1 MTCVFEILTQRL
13 NLFKPQAKALF
24 ALLNALM
31 CFNGRATM
39 RNLSR
44 YGAGSARRLRRWATE
59 GFKFYQL
66 NEVLLDDHQV
76 ISFDQQ
82 DDERPRQAIAI
93 DATFLRKSGT
103 ETEGLS
109 WYHNGSS
116 RAVNKLERGLEMSLI
131 SILNLDEKSAY
142 ALEVQQRP
150 GESALQ
156 IAIDEFRQSGEYYLG
171 ISKHVVADGYYAREC
186 FVSALQE
193 SQLELVTLLR
203 KDAALRYLYQ
213 GEYAGRGRPKVY
225 GERVDYS
232 DLSRWSC
239 DDELLEG
246 KRVYSEVVNDKS
258 WGRELLV
265 VIIVDHAGR
274 RRILYSTDLSLSA
287 EEVIEIDQ
295 QRFQIE
301 FLFRDAKQH
310 TGLGHAQVLDSKG
323 QEYFANAS
331 LTALN
336 ILRLEERE
344 RALSESVSL
353 TQLVSSIRSLKTL
366 KYNQFLL
373 KIFISKLGNLRV
385 AQNVET
391 AYLEASQLGMVA
403 A

>member
-1 MTCVFEILTQRL
+1 
-13 NLFKPQAKALF
+13 
-24 ALLNALM
+24 
-31 CFNGRATM
+31 M
-39 RNLSR
+39 RTLSR
-44 YGAGSARRLRRWATE
+44 YGAGSARRLRRWATK
-59 GFKFYQL
+59 GLKFDQL
-66 NEVLLDDHQV
+66 NELLLVEHQV
-76 ISFDQQ
+76 ISFDEQ

-116 RAVNKLERGLEMSLI
+116 RAANKLERGLEMSLI

-142 ALEVQQRP
+142 ALEVRQRP

-156 IAIDEFRQSGEYYLG
+156 IAIDEFRQSGGYYQG

-225 GERVDYS
+225 GERVDYR

-246 KRVYSEVVNDKS
+246 KRIYLGVMNYKS

-274 RRILYSTDLSLSA
+274 RRILCSTDLSLRA
-287 EEVIEIDQ
+287 AEVIELYQ

-344 RALSESVSL
+344 RALSESASL

-373 KIFISKLGNLRV
+373 KRLISKLGNLRV

-391 AYLEASQLGMVA
+391 AYLETAQLGMVA

>member
-1 MTCVFEILTQRL
+1 
-13 NLFKPQAKALF
+13 
-24 ALLNALM
+24 
-31 CFNGRATM
+31 M

-44 YGAGSARRLRRWATE
+44 YGAGSARRLRRWATK
-59 GFKFYQL
+59 GFEFYQL
-66 NEVLLDDHQV
+66 NEVLLEDHQV

-142 ALEVQQRP
+142 ALALQQRP

-156 IAIDEFRQSGEYYLG
+156 LAIDEFRQNGEYYQG
-171 ISKHVVADGYYAREC
+171 ISKHVVADGDYAREC

-203 KDAALRYLYQ
+203 KDAALRYLYD
-213 GEYAGRGRPKVY
+213 GEYTGRGRPKVY
-225 GERVDYS
+225 GERVDYR

-265 VIIVDHAGR
+265 VIIVDHAER
-274 RRILYSTDLSLSA
+274 RRILCSTDLSLSA

-323 QEYFANAS
+323 QKYFAKAS

-344 RALSESVSL
+344 RALAESVSL
-353 TQLVSSIRSLKTL
+353 TQLVSSIRSLKIL

-373 KIFISKLGNLRV
+373 NRLISRLGSLRV
-385 AQNVET
+385 AQNMET
-391 AYLEASQLGMVA
+391 AYLETAQLGMVA